1 MTKYIHPM
9 GVLIEKVS
17 TSGRNKTTGYNFY
30 LFIVISLLL
39 LLLLL
44 LLYIFGLR
52 ISFAWLTYN
61 GPKHY
66 NSSIE
71 RHFTQQEVQ

>member
-17 TSGRNKTTGYNFY
+17 TSGRNKTTEYNFY
-30 LFIVISLLL
+30 LFIVIS